1 MRIAILGASA
11 SGKEVQAKSLAARY
25 RVPHISPHILL
36 RAAADGDGGAGDSH
50 PPQVAAASDEAV
62 IALLDERLRARDC
75 RRGFIIDGFP
85 GNIPQAQAL
94 DTLLGMFGRTLQIA
108 IHVEL
113 DDDTLAEHLGGHLQ
127 CTQCGAAYHLR
138 CAPPKIAD
146 ECDVCGG
153 ELAIASGDLRAAV
166 AEVRAYR
173 EQIAPLLAY
182 YKAQHKLRTVLA
194 VGEAEEIRQKI
205 CAIVDL
211 EMRPLEM
218 DTLETAAQTLDEETH
233 TIIAGGQISR
243 ITPSSESASPP
254 PRKPAGKPPTAAS
267 AVSATSAAPA
277 EAVPG
282 K

>member
-25 RVPHISPHILL
+25 RVPYIAPYSLL
-36 RAAADGDGGAGDSH
+36 RATDGNGGSGDPH
-50 PPQVAAASDEAV
+50 PPQVAAATDEAV
-62 IALLDERLRARDC
+62 IALLDERMRARDC

-138 CAPPKIAD
+138 CAPPKTEG
-146 ECDVCGG
+146 ECDDCGG
-153 ELAIASGDLRAAV
+153 TLALPSGGIPAAV

-254 PRKPAGKPPTAAS
+254 PRKPAANPPPP
-267 AVSATSAAPA
+267 APA